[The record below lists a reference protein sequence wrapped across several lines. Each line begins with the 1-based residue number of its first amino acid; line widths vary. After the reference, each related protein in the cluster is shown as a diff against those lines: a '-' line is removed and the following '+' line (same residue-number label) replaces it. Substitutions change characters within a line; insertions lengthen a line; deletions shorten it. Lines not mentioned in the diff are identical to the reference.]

1 MDVSIAL
8 RKEAKAKRN
17 WATSDK
23 ICNQLAKIGIQ
34 LKDEKDG
41 GMSWSLS

>member
-1 MDVSIAL
+1 MNVLITL
-8 RKEAKAKRN
+8 RKEARAKKD

-23 ICNQLAKIGIQ
+23 IRNQLLEVGIQ

-41 GMSWSLS
+41 NMSWSLS